1 MKKEIAEI
9 EALYAKY
16 DALFGMPPPETLARR
31 VLTHSDLSLLASL
44 ENLLT
49 YEAAYQILVPVLND
63 AVAEVN
69 LAASKNE
76 R

>member
-16 DALFGMPPPETLARR
+16 DALFGTTPSESFARR
-31 VLTHSDLSLLASL
+31 ILTHSDLTLLASI

-49 YEAAYQILVPVLND
+49 YEAAYSILVPVLND
-63 AVAEVN
+63 VVAEAN
-69 LAASKNE
+69 LATSKSAL
-76 R
+76 